1 MMITICIKYLT
12 LKIKMNFITGNEF
25 KKLSNFVLDEN
36 GFVKTNNNNNEIPI
50 FFVKTDLID
59 LFYSNYIPNYPF
71 KLITHNSD
79 YSINKNYLE
88 YLDNKLLVSWYSQ
101 NVNFKHKKLKSI
113 PIGLENS
120 QWFPETRKIEKLF
133 NINSTPKNI
142 KNLVYLNLN
151 ILNNPGVR
159 QPIYD
164 MLNNK
169 PYVTTQYGRNGLGY
183 DEYLDNLYN
192 HKFMICPEGNGIDVH
207 QPWESL
213 YVNTIPIQKKNINNS
228 NWRELPICWL
238 DDWEQLT
245 DENFLISEY
254 KRIFETKFDL
264 SKLDFDYWKNK
275 IQNSI

>member
-36 GFVKTNNNNNEIPI
+36 GFVKTNNNNEIPI

-254 KRIFETKFDL
+254 KRISETKFDL
-264 SKLDFDYWKNK
+264 SKLDFDYWRNK
-275 IQNSI
+275 IQNFI

>member
-1 MMITICIKYLT
+1 
-12 LKIKMNFITGNEF
+12 MNFITGNEF

-254 KRIFETKFDL
+254 KRISETKFDL
-264 SKLDFDYWKNK
+264 SKLDFDYWRNK

>member
-1 MMITICIKYLT
+1 MNYLQGQKFREIYDNN
-12 LKIKMNFITGNEF
+12 KIYYCDTHDVNSFFDNINFTHD
-25 KKLSNFVLDEN
+25 FVL
-36 GFVKTNNNNNEIPI
+36 V
-50 FFVKTDLID
+50 
-59 LFYSNYIPNYPF
+59 S
-71 KLITHNSD
+71 HNSD
-79 YSINKNYLE
+79 GNITDNPIRHFDADVRKIPKNL
-88 YLDNKLLVSWYSQ
+88 KRWFGQ
-101 NVNFKHKKLKSI
+101 NLNYESDIIESL

-164 MLNNK
+164 MLNDK

-213 YVNTIPIQKKNINNS
+213 YVNTIPIQRKNINNK
-228 NWRELPICWL
+228 NWRDLPICWV
-238 DDWEQLT
+238 DEWEQVT
-245 DENFLISEY
+245 DENFLTSEH
-254 KRIFETKFDL
+254 KRITETKYDL
-264 SKLDFDYWKNK
+264 SKLDFDFWKNK

>member
-238 DDWEQLT
+238 DDWGQLT

-254 KRIFETKFDL
+254 KRITETKFDL
-264 SKLDFDYWKNK
+264 SKLDFDYWRNK

>member
-1 MMITICIKYLT
+1 V
-12 LKIKMNFITGNEF
+12 
-25 KKLSNFVLDEN
+25 S
-36 GFVKTNNNNNEIPI
+36 
-50 FFVKTDLID
+50 
-59 LFYSNYIPNYPF
+59 
-71 KLITHNSD
+71 HNSD
-79 YSINKNYLE
+79 GNITDNPIRHYDADVKKIPKNL
-88 YLDNKLLVSWYSQ
+88 KKWFGQ
-101 NVNFKHKKLKSI
+101 NLNYESEIIESL

-254 KRIFETKFDL
+254 KRISETKFDL
-264 SKLDFDYWKNK
+264 SKLDFDFWKNK

>member
-213 YVNTIPIQKKNINNS
+213 YVNTIPIQRKNINNK
-228 NWRELPICWL
+228 NWRDLPICWV
-238 DDWEQLT
+238 DEWEQVT
-245 DENFLISEY
+245 DENFLTSEH
-254 KRIFETKFDL
+254 KRITETKYDL
-264 SKLDFDYWKNK
+264 SKLDFDFWKNK